1 MSHSGL
7 LMVTHAPLGNALLQV
22 ASHILGSS
30 PDFLKVLD
38 ISPAAEQKILVDEG
52 LLLLKQLD
60 QHDGV
65 VILSDCKGSTPGNI
79 AEQLHSIAF
88 NSSLVYGLNLPML
101 LRVLNHREENLVTL
115 SHYAEEGGVIG
126 ISTISDDLNKDTADK
141 LSP

>member
-1 MSHSGL
+1 MSNSGL

-22 ASHILGSS
+22 ASHIFGSS

-38 ISPAAEQKILVDEG
+38 ISPVAEQEILVGEG
-52 LLLLKQLD
+52 MLLLKQLD

-101 LRVLNHREENLVTL
+101 LRTVNYRGQ
-115 SHYAEEGGVIG
+115 SHHAVADAAVAGGRKSI
-126 ISTISDDLNKDTADK
+126 IKSEIRHD
-141 LSP
+141 

>member
-101 LRVLNHREENLVTL
+101 LRTVNYRGQPHHAV
-115 SHYAEEGGVIG
+115 ADAAVAGGRKSI
-126 ISTISDDLNKDTADK
+126 IKSEIRHD
-141 LSP
+141 

>member
-1 MSHSGL
+1 MSNSGI

-22 ASHILGSS
+22 AAHILGAS

-38 ISPAAEQKILVDEG
+38 ISPTAEQEIMVDEG

-60 QHDGV
+60 QHEGV

-101 LRVLNHREENLVTL
+101 LRAVNYCGQ
-115 SHYAEEGGVIG
+115 SHHAVADAAAAGGKKSI
-126 ISTISDDLNKDTADK
+126 IESEIRHD
-141 LSP
+141 